1 MPVSRKPK
9 ATETASTTEALNYE
23 ATVEKI
29 EEILDLMESG
39 TMSLNDVF
47 EQFGVAASY
56 LKECDR
62 FLGERRSQVELLIEQ
77 LTDEPDF

>member
-9 ATETASTTEALNYE
+9 ATEPTETLNYE
-23 ATVEKI
+23 ATVEKV
-29 EEILDLMESG
+29 EEILGLMESG
-39 TMSLNDVF
+39 NMSLNDVF

-62 FLGERRSQVELLIEQ
+62 FLGERRSQVDLLIEQ
-77 LTDEPDF
+77 LTDDPDF

>member
-9 ATETASTTEALNYE
+9 ATETAEATETLNYE
-23 ATVEKI
+23 ATVEKV